1 MSDPGP
7 SNSAPQNPTQ
17 DPAAKKPG
25 DVVIDRLVFD
35 IPGLSLEEAKD
46 LAAGIGERL
55 ARGGLSGEHAR
66 IGVTLGPIGGG
77 EAGLAARIAAA
88 LMERLV

>member
-55 ARGGLSGEHAR
+55 ARAGLSGEHASVG
-66 IGVTLGPIGGG
+66 ITLGPVGGSQ
-77 EAGLAARIAAA
+77 ADLAARVAAA